1 MDLILTNFII
11 ILLCSLVNSSSIDL
25 PAANFFLQS
34 PSQYIWSR
42 VANASVLEGSI
53 SSACHKQ
60 LNAIHLAIKSELTW
74 PYRFIDASANLP
86 AGFLD
91 GTLSS
96 LGDYD
101 QCLSIQS
108 PGEGEAFIRGS
119 YCMVKFTKLHREYST
134 PVQDEIANGLF
145 LYDAIPLSLAICLP
159 DACTSEQD
167 IQSLLASASSFARVS
182 RKHQIICDSSDSDM
196 RRLFTFSL
204 SQLIAR

>member
-1 MDLILTNFII
+1 MDLILSELII
-11 ILLCSLVNSSSIDL
+11 LLLCSLVKSSSIDL
-25 PAANFFLQS
+25 IAANFFLQS
-34 PSQYIWSR
+34 PTQHIWSR
-42 VANASVLEGSI
+42 VANASALESSI
-53 SSACHKQ
+53 SPACHKQ

-108 PGEGEAFIRGS
+108 PDEEAFIRGS
-119 YCMVKFTKLHREYST
+119 YCMVKFTKVHRRYST

-145 LYDAIPLSLAICLP
+145 LYDALPLSLAICLP

-167 IQSLLASASSFARVS
+167 IRSLLASTSSFAQVS
-182 RKHQIICDSSDSDM
+182 HKHEIICDSSDSDT
-196 RRLFTFSL
+196 RRLFTFTL